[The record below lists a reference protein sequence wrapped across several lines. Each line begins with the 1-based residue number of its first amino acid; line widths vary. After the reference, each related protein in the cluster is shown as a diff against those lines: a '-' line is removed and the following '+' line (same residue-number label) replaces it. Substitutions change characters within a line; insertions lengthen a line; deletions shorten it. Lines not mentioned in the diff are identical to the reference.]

1 MKLLKLPLIALMM
14 SLLSA
19 CASNVM
25 TKVPGNRIAPAT
37 NDKATIVFM
46 RSSFVAGGIGVELF
60 EIEQDELKFV
70 GSLPMGNKI
79 AHQTSPGEKVY
90 MAYGTAADFMFAHVE
105 AGKVYYSIVRPNWG
119 TGGFAPTPVRKE
131 AVSDFNMHSKDFTR
145 WVDGTKLLEQ
155 KEAAAQ
161 AWFDKNKAKY
171 EKIYKKYWS
180 RFQTKS
186 DSQKNERT
194 LYPSDGVKL

>member
-1 MKLLKLPLIALMM
+1 MKFIKLPLIALML

-25 TKVPGNRIAPAT
+25 TKVAGNQIAPAT
-37 NDKATIVFM
+37 NDQATVVFM
-46 RSSFVAGGIGVELF
+46 RSSFVAGAIGVELF
-60 EIEQDELKFV
+60 EIDQGKLKFV
-70 GSLPMGNKI
+70 GSLPRGNKI

-90 MAYGTAADFMFAHVE
+90 MAYGTAADFMIAHVE

-131 AVSDFNMHSKDFTR
+131 PVSDYNMHSKDFTG
-145 WVDGTKLLEQ
+145 WVNDTKLLAQ
-155 KEAAAQ
+155 KQAVAQ
-161 AWFDKNKAKY
+161 AWFDENKAKY

-180 RFQTKS
+180 KFQTKT
-186 DSQKNERT
+186 DSQKKERT
-194 LYPSDGVKL
+194 LDVADGVKL